1 MTVHTLERSKG
12 GRLDLILVL
21 AFALAM
27 TLSSVAG
34 DRPDPA
40 HPKNGD
46 ASIFKINVLK
56 VKIEASPFSIA
67 SEAPGGRRAVL
78 VSPGSPQ
85 PGQPVRVLAVFGS
98 DAAKVKLSL
107 RSPSGEVEPLTTR
120 RGEGPP
126 FWVAAE
132 FGAAPSG
139 RFSVI
144 VDEGREETA
153 VDPAAGV
160 DVSHG
165 WSWAAEGL
173 YAAWIEALF
182 SAADERSTWKAL
194 HEVTCDRA
202 RNLLHDHLGLG
213 EDDPDGPNALDM
225 TPDCADNPYFLRAYF
240 AWKLGLPCG
249 FHETSWG
256 TLEAPPR
263 AGRFI
268 SGGTERASGP
278 GGRSVASMERF
289 LDLVK
294 NTVHAGNGRTALRAD
309 GTDYYPRPLSRSALK
324 PGTVFAD
331 PYGHTY
337 TLVRWIGQ
345 TRKKP
350 GLLLGAD
357 AQPDGTIGV
366 KRFWKGNFLFTTDEV
381 VGEPGFKAFRPIVI
395 EAGRPRLLTNAE
407 IAASPEFGDFS
418 LQQEGMAGDDFYAA
432 MEKLIN
438 PDPLDAEAALEDLFQ
453 ALHEQLIVRVGSVA
467 NGEAFMTAHPGT
479 VIPMPSGKSVF
490 QSLGPWEDYSTPNR
504 DLRLLIAIDTI
515 LEFPDKV
522 ARDPG
527 AYDVGGKKTPDAIR
541 RELISLRRKRA
552 AALSIA
558 YVGSD
563 GSTRDLTI
571 EEIFAR
577 KEAFEMGYNPNDS
590 IEIRW
595 GAPEGSAELK
605 TARRRA
611 PASQL
616 AKMKALQPWFRKRL
630 RPAV

>member
-1 MTVHTLERSKG
+1 MKRG
-12 GRLDLILVL
+12 G
-21 AFALAM
+21 
-27 TLSSVAG
+27 
-34 DRPDPA
+34 
-40 HPKNGD
+40 
-46 ASIFKINVLK
+46 
-56 VKIEASPFSIA
+56 
-67 SEAPGGRRAVL
+67 
-78 VSPGSPQ
+78 
-85 PGQPVRVLAVFGS
+85 
-98 DAAKVKLSL
+98 
-107 RSPSGEVEPLTTR
+107 
-120 RGEGPP
+120 GPP

-139 RFSVI
+139 RFSVVI
-144 VDEGREETA
+144 NEGREETA
-153 VDPAAGV
+153 VDSAAGV
-160 DVSHG
+160 AVERG
-165 WSWAAEGL
+165 WSWASESL

-182 SAADERSTWKAL
+182 SDADERSTWKAL
-194 HEVTCDRA
+194 HEVTRDRT
-202 RNLLHDHLGLG
+202 RNLLHNHLGLG
-213 EDDPDGPNALDM
+213 EDDPSGANALDM

-240 AWKLGLPCG
+240 AWKLGLPFG

-256 TLEAPPR
+256 TIEAPPR

-268 SGGTERASGP
+268 TGGTERTSGQ
-278 GGRSVASMERF
+278 GRPVEAMRRF
-289 LDLVK
+289 LNLIK
-294 NTVHAGNGRTALRAD
+294 NTVHAGNGRTALRAE

-337 TLVRWIGQ
+337 TLVRWVGQ

-366 KRFWKGNFLFTTDEV
+366 KRFWKGNFLFTTGEV
-381 VGEPGFKAFRPIVI
+381 IGEPGFKAFRPIVV
-395 EAGRPRLLTNAE
+395 EAGRPRLLSNAE

-418 LQQEGMAGDDFYAA
+418 LQQEKIAPEDFYAA

-438 PDPLDAEAALEDLFQ
+438 PDPLDAEAALEDLFR

-467 NGEAFMTAHPGT
+467 NGEAFMTEHPGT

-522 ARDPG
+522 ALNPG
-527 AYDVGGKKTPDAIR
+527 AYDTGGKKTPDAVR
-541 RELISLRRKRA
+541 RELLALQHKRA
-552 AALSIA
+552 AALSIS
-558 YVGSD
+558 YKGSD
-563 GSTRDLTI
+563 GSSRDLTL
-571 EEIFAR
+571 EDIFRR

-611 PASQL
+611 PSSQI
-616 AKMKALQPWFRKRL
+616 AKMNALRPWFKKRL
-630 RPAV
+630 RPAA